1 MKVLKL
7 AAIPAALIATSAF
20 AETVV
25 VDQQVVAQP
34 VAVST
39 TTYDPNAG
47 VVRNTTTQLVTGTR
61 TFFDTVT
68 NPAAISAEVGTLGYG
83 ANIGWALND
92 KTELVAGWAGGDI
105 GDLKDTIEIEDVE
118 YDLETD
124 SSNPYLGVNLR
135 PAGNWFTV
143 GVGTIFGDN
152 EITLKKQATETK
164 PVKING
170 NTYYG
175 NIEASAEN
183 KNTMNPYLTI
193 GFRPNI
199 TNNFGVFGEIGAAY
213 TGGLKVTDAK
223 TRVLDTNGE
232 EITKFDNNRLKSDL
246 QQDLD
251 DSDYSDWYPIA
262 KIGATYRF

>member
-20 AETVV
+20 AETIA
-25 VDQQVVAQP
+25 VDQQVVVQP

-39 TTYDPNAG
+39 TTYDPNLG
-47 VVRNTTTQLVTGTR
+47 VVKNTTTQLVTGTR

-68 NPAAISAEVGTLGYG
+68 HPAAISAEVGTLGYG
-83 ANIGWALND
+83 ANIGWGLND
-92 KTELVAGWAGGDI
+92 KTELVVGWAGGDI
-105 GDLKDTIEIEDVE
+105 GGLKDTIEIEDVE

-124 SSNPYLGVNLR
+124 SSNPYIGVNLR

-152 EITLKKQATETK
+152 EITLKKQQGQGQT
-164 PVKING
+164 VQIND
-170 NTYYG
+170 NPYPG
-175 NIEASAEN
+175 NIEATAKN
-183 KNTMNPYLTI
+183 KNSMNPYLTI

-213 TGGLKVTDAK
+213 TGGLKVTEAK
-223 TRVLDTNGE
+223 LN
-232 EITKFDNNRLKSDL
+232 DNNGNSILEDYKDLKNDL
-246 QQDLD
+246 QKDLD
-251 DSDYSDWYPIA
+251 DSNYSKWYPIA

>member
-39 TTYDPNAG
+39 TTYDPNSG

-83 ANIGWALND
+83 ANLGWALND
-92 KTELVAGWAGGDI
+92 KTELVVGWAGGDL
-105 GDLKDTIEIEDVE
+105 GDLKDTVEFNDTE

-124 SSNPYLGVNLR
+124 FSNPYIGVQMR
-135 PAGNWFTV
+135 PMGNWFTV
-143 GVGTIFGDN
+143 GAGTIVGDN
-152 EITLKKQATETK
+152 EITLKKDANTN

-170 NTYYG
+170 NEYRG
-175 NIEASAEN
+175 NIGATAET
-183 KNTMNPYLTI
+183 KNNMNPYLTI

-213 TGGLKVTDAK
+213 TGGLKVTKATINDANGNAI
-223 TRVLDTNGE
+223 TNYP
-232 EITKFDNNRLKSDL
+232 NLKADL
-246 QQDLD
+246 QKDLD
-251 DSDYSDWYPIA
+251 DSDYSEWFPIA

>member
-39 TTYDPNAG
+39 TTYDPNSG
-47 VVRNTTTQLVTGTR
+47 VVKNTTTQLVSGTR

-68 NPAAISAEVGTLGYG
+68 HPAAISAEVGTLGYG
-83 ANIGWALND
+83 ANLGWALND
-92 KTELVAGWAGGDI
+92 KTELVVGWAGGDI
-105 GDLKDTIEIEDVE
+105 GDLKDTIDIQDNTF
-118 YDLETD
+118 DLETD
-124 SSNPYLGVNLR
+124 YSNPYIGVNLR

-143 GVGTIFGDN
+143 GLGTIFQDN
-152 EITLKKQATETK
+152 KTTLKSSNAQG
-164 PVKING
+164 VKIG
-170 NTYYG
+170 NNDVVGYSG
-175 NIEASAEN
+175 NLEASVEN
-183 KNTMNPYLTI
+183 KNTMAPYLTL

-199 TNNFGVFGEIGAAY
+199 TNNFGLFGEVGAAY
-213 TGGLKVTDAK
+213 TGGQKVTEAK
-223 TRVLDTNGE
+223 IDGA
-232 EITKFDNNRLKSDL
+232 NRADLASDL
-246 QQDLD
+246 QKDID
-251 DSDYSDWYPIA
+251 DENLAKWYPIA

>member
-39 TTYDPNAG
+39 TTYDPNSG
-47 VVRNTTTQLVTGTR
+47 VVKNTTTQLVTGTR

-68 NPAAISAEVGTLGYG
+68 HPAAISAEVGTLGYG
-83 ANIGWALND
+83 ANVGWGLND
-92 KTELVAGWAGGDI
+92 KTELVVGWAGGDI
-105 GDLKDTIEIEDVE
+105 GDLKDTIDIQDNTF
-118 YDLETD
+118 DLETD
-124 SSNPYLGVNLR
+124 YSNPYIGVNLR

-143 GVGTIFGDN
+143 GLGTIFQDN
-152 EITLKKQATETK
+152 KTTLKSSNAQG
-164 PVKING
+164 VKIG
-170 NTYYG
+170 NNDVVGYSG
-175 NIEASAEN
+175 NLEASVEN
-183 KNTMNPYLTI
+183 KNTMAPYLTL

-199 TNNFGVFGEIGAAY
+199 TNNFGLFGEIGAAY
-213 TGGLKVTDAK
+213 TGGQKVTDAK
-223 TRVLDTNGE
+223 INGL
-232 EITKFDNNRLKSDL
+232 NRADLASDL
-246 QQDLD
+246 QKDIDDEDLAK
-251 DSDYSDWYPIA
+251 WYPIA

>member
-25 VDQQVVAQP
+25 VDQQVVAEP

-39 TTYDPNAG
+39 TTYDPNSG
-47 VVRNTTTQLVTGTR
+47 VVKNTTTQLVTGTR

-68 NPAAISAEVGTLGYG
+68 HPAAISAEVGTLGYG
-83 ANIGWALND
+83 ANLGWALND
-92 KTELVAGWAGGDI
+92 KTELVVGWAGGDI

-143 GVGTIFGDN
+143 GLGTIFQDN
-152 EITLKKQATETK
+152 KVTLKSNNAKD
-164 PVKING
+164 VKIGDSVKGYSG
-170 NTYYG
+170 NL
-175 NIEASAEN
+175 EASVEN
-183 KNTMNPYLTI
+183 KNTMAPYLTL

-199 TNNFGVFGEIGAAY
+199 TNNFGLFGEVGAAY
-213 TGGLKVTDAK
+213 TGGQKVTEAK
-223 TRVLDTNGE
+223 IDGA
-232 EITKFDNNRLKSDL
+232 NRADLASDL
-246 QQDLD
+246 QKDID
-251 DSDYSDWYPIA
+251 DENLAKWYPIA

>member
-39 TTYDPNAG
+39 TTYDPNSG

-124 SSNPYLGVNLR
+124 SSNPYIGVNLR

-143 GVGTIFGDN
+143 GLGTIFQDN
-152 EITLKKQATETK
+152 KTTLKSSNAQG
-164 PVKING
+164 VKIG
-170 NTYYG
+170 NNDVVGYSG
-175 NIEASAEN
+175 NLEASVEN
-183 KNTMNPYLTI
+183 KNTMAPYLTL

-213 TGGLKVTDAK
+213 TGGQKVTEAK
-223 TRVLDTNGE
+223 QNGE
-232 EITKFDNNRLKSDL
+232 NNPFLASDL
-246 QQDLD
+246 QKDIDDEDLA
-251 DSDYSDWYPIA
+251 DWMPIA
-262 KIGATYRF
+262 KLGLTYRF

>member
-47 VVRNTTTQLVTGTR
+47 VVKNTTTQLVTGTR

-68 NPAAISAEVGTLGYG
+68 HPAAISAEVGTLGYG
-83 ANIGWALND
+83 ANVGWGLND
-92 KTELVAGWAGGDI
+92 KTELVVGWAGGDI
-105 GDLKDTIEIEDVE
+105 GDLKDTVEIGDVK

-124 SSNPYLGVNLR
+124 YSNPYIGVNLR
-135 PAGNWFTV
+135 PASNWFTV
-143 GVGTIFGDN
+143 GLGTIFQDN
-152 EITLKKQATETK
+152 ETTLKANNANN
-164 PVKING
+164 VKIG
-170 NTYYG
+170 NNKYTG
-175 NIEASAEN
+175 NLEASVEN
-183 KNTMNPYLTI
+183 KNTMAPYLTL

-199 TNNFGVFGEIGAAY
+199 TNNFGLFGEVGAAY
-213 TGGLKVTDAK
+213 TGGQKVTEAK
-223 TRVLDTNGE
+223 QDGKENKYLA
-232 EITKFDNNRLKSDL
+232 SDL
-246 QQDLD
+246 QKDID
-251 DSDYSDWYPIA
+251 DENLAKWYPIA

>member
-25 VDQQVVAQP
+25 VDQQVIAQP

-39 TTYDPNAG
+39 TIYDPNAG
-47 VVRNTTTQLVTGTR
+47 VVKNTTTQLVTGTR

-68 NPAAISAEVGTLGYG
+68 HPAAISAEVGTLGYG
-83 ANIGWALND
+83 ANVGWGLND
-92 KTELVAGWAGGDI
+92 KTELVVGWAGGDI
-105 GDLKDTIEIEDVE
+105 GDLKDTIKIGDVK

-124 SSNPYLGVNLR
+124 SSNPYIGVNLR

-143 GVGTIFGDN
+143 GLGTIVQDN
-152 EITLKKQATETK
+152 ETTLKADNAKD
-164 PVKING
+164 VKIGSGTYNG
-170 NTYYG
+170 K
-175 NIEASAEN
+175 IEATVEN
-183 KNTMNPYLTI
+183 KNTLAPYLTL

-213 TGGLKVTDAK
+213 TGGQKVTEAK
-223 TRVLDTNGE
+223 YNSADSSA
-232 EITKFDNNRLKSDL
+232 LKGDL
-246 QQDLD
+246 QQDID
-251 DSDYSDWYPIA
+251 DEDLADWMPIA
-262 KIGATYRF
+262 KLGLTYRF

>member
-39 TTYDPNAG
+39 TTYDPNSG
-47 VVRNTTTQLVTGTR
+47 VVKNTTTQLVSGTR

-68 NPAAISAEVGTLGYG
+68 HPAAISAEVGTLGYG
-83 ANIGWALND
+83 ANLGWALND
-92 KTELVAGWAGGDI
+92 KTELVVGWAGGDI
-105 GDLKDTIEIEDVE
+105 GDLKDTIDIQDNTF
-118 YDLETD
+118 DLETD
-124 SSNPYLGVNLR
+124 YSNPYIGVNLR

-143 GVGTIFGDN
+143 GLGTIFQDN
-152 EITLKKQATETK
+152 KTTLKSSNAQG
-164 PVKING
+164 VKIG
-170 NTYYG
+170 NNDVVGYSG
-175 NIEASAEN
+175 NLEASVEN
-183 KNTMNPYLTI
+183 KNTMAPYLTL

-199 TNNFGVFGEIGAAY
+199 TNNFGLFGEVGAAY
-213 TGGLKVTDAK
+213 TGGQKVTEAK
-223 TRVLDTNGE
+223 IDGA
-232 EITKFDNNRLKSDL
+232 NRADLASDL
-246 QQDLD
+246 QKDIDDEDLAK
-251 DSDYSDWYPIA
+251 WYPIA

>member
-7 AAIPAALIATSAF
+7 AAIPAALIANSAF
-20 AETVV
+20 AETIA

-47 VVRNTTTQLVTGTR
+47 VVKNTTTQLVTGTR

-124 SSNPYLGVNLR
+124 SSNPYIGVNLR
-135 PAGNWFTV
+135 PAGNWLLWVLVPFLV
-143 GVGTIFGDN
+143 
-152 EITLKKQATETK
+152 
-164 PVKING
+164 
-170 NTYYG
+170 
-175 NIEASAEN
+175 
-183 KNTMNPYLTI
+183 TM
-193 GFRPNI
+193 
-199 TNNFGVFGEIGAAY
+199 
-213 TGGLKVTDAK
+213 
-223 TRVLDTNGE
+223 
-232 EITKFDNNRLKSDL
+232 KSL
-246 QQDLD
+246 
-251 DSDYSDWYPIA
+251 
-262 KIGATYRF
+262 

>member
-47 VVRNTTTQLVTGTR
+47 VVKNTTTQLVTGTR

-68 NPAAISAEVGTLGYG
+68 HPAAISAEVGTLGYG
-83 ANIGWALND
+83 ANLGWGLND
-92 KTELVAGWAGGDI
+92 KTELVVGWAGGDI
-105 GDLKDTIEIEDVE
+105 GDLKDTIKIEDVK

-135 PAGNWFTV
+135 PASNWFTV
-143 GVGTIFGDN
+143 GLGTIFQDN
-152 EITLKKQATETK
+152 KVTLKSNNAKD
-164 PVKING
+164 VKIGDSVKGYSG
-170 NTYYG
+170 NL
-175 NIEASAEN
+175 EASVEN
-183 KNTMNPYLTI
+183 KNTMAPYLTL

-199 TNNFGVFGEIGAAY
+199 TNNFGLFGEVGAAY
-213 TGGLKVTDAK
+213 TGGQKVTEAK
-223 TRVLDTNGE
+223 IDGA
-232 EITKFDNNRLKSDL
+232 NRADLASDL
-246 QQDLD
+246 QKDID
-251 DSDYSDWYPIA
+251 DENLAKWYPIA

>member
-47 VVRNTTTQLVTGTR
+47 VVKNTTTQLVTGTR

-68 NPAAISAEVGTLGYG
+68 HPAAISAEVGTLGYG
-83 ANIGWALND
+83 ANIGWGLND
-92 KTELVAGWAGGDI
+92 KTELVVGWAGGDI
-105 GDLKDTIEIEDVE
+105 GDLKDTIDIQDNTF
-118 YDLETD
+118 DLETD
-124 SSNPYLGVNLR
+124 YSNPYIGVNLR
-135 PAGNWFTV
+135 PAANWFTV
-143 GVGTIFGDN
+143 GLGTIFQDN
-152 EITLKKQATETK
+152 KTTLKSNNAQG
-164 PVKING
+164 VKIG
-170 NTYYG
+170 NNDVIGYSG
-175 NIEASAEN
+175 NLEASVEN
-183 KNTMNPYLTI
+183 KNTMAPYLTL

-199 TNNFGVFGEIGAAY
+199 TNNFGLFGEVGAAY
-213 TGGLKVTDAK
+213 TGGQKVTDAK
-223 TRVLDTNGE
+223 INGL
-232 EITKFDNNRLKSDL
+232 NRADLASDL
-246 QQDLD
+246 QKDID
-251 DSDYSDWYPIA
+251 DENLAKWYPIA

>member
-25 VDQQVVAQP
+25 VDQQIVAKP

-39 TTYDPNAG
+39 TIYDPNLG
-47 VVRNTTTQLVTGTR
+47 VVKNTTTQLVTGTR

-68 NPAAISAEVGTLGYG
+68 HPAAISAEVGTLGYG
-83 ANIGWALND
+83 ANIGWGLND
-92 KTELVAGWAGGDI
+92 KTELVVGWAGGDI

-124 SSNPYLGVNLR
+124 SSNPYIGVNLR

-152 EITLKKQATETK
+152 EITLKKQGDTNK
-164 PVKING
+164 SVNING
-170 NTYYG
+170 KPYYG

-183 KNTMNPYLTI
+183 KNTMNPYLTL

-213 TGGLKVTDAK
+213 TGGLKVTEAK
-223 TRVLDTNGE
+223 NAGLDSSE
-232 EITKFDNNRLKSDL
+232 LASDL
-246 QQDLD
+246 QEDLD
-251 DSDYSDWYPIA
+251 DSNYSKWYPIA

>member
-39 TTYDPNAG
+39 TTYDPNSG
-47 VVRNTTTQLVTGTR
+47 VVRNTTTQLVSGTR

-92 KTELVAGWAGGDI
+92 KTELVVGWAGGDI
-105 GDLKDTIEIEDVE
+105 GNLKDTIDIQDNTF
-118 YDLETD
+118 DLETD
-124 SSNPYLGVNLR
+124 YSNPYIGVNLR
-135 PAGNWFTV
+135 PAANWFTV
-143 GVGTIFGDN
+143 GLGTIFQDN
-152 EITLKKQATETK
+152 KTTLKSNNAQG
-164 PVKING
+164 VKIG
-170 NTYYG
+170 NNDVVGYSG
-175 NIEASAEN
+175 NLEASVEN
-183 KNTMNPYLTI
+183 KNTMAPYLTL

-199 TNNFGVFGEIGAAY
+199 TNNFGLFGEIGAAY
-213 TGGLKVTDAK
+213 TGGQKVTDAK
-223 TRVLDTNGE
+223 IDGL
-232 EITKFDNNRLKSDL
+232 NRADLASDL
-246 QQDLD
+246 QKDIDDEDLA
-251 DSDYSDWYPIA
+251 DWMPIA
-262 KIGATYRF
+262 KLGLTYRF